1 MLLSINPQYPE
12 PRKVRRAVELLEAGE
27 VIAYPTDTAY
37 GLGCDLFS
45 KKAIDKLCML
55 KRLASPQKLTFICP
69 DLSDIARYA
78 IVDNQQYRLLKRVLP
93 GPYTFILEATR
104 EVPKLVQSKKKTVG
118 IRVPNHEVVL
128 AIVRELG
135 RPVVTSTALLPGE
148 DPMIDP
154 HEIDDQFR
162 GLAMVLDGGVGGL
175 VPTTIVDL
183 STGDIEVVREG
194 AGPIDELG

>member
-1 MLLSINPQYPE
+1 MLLSINPEHPE

-37 GLGCDLFS
+37 GLGCDLFN

-55 KRLASPQKLTFICP
+55 KRLPNPQKLTFICP

-93 GPYTFILEATR
+93 GPFTFILEATR
-104 EVPKLVQSKKKTVG
+104 EVPKIVQSKKKTVG

-135 RPVVTSTALLPGE
+135 RPVITSTAVLPGE

-154 HEIDDQFR
+154 EEISDQFK
-162 GLAMVLDGGVGGL
+162 GLALVLDGGVGGM

-194 AGPIDELG
+194 AGPIEDLG